1 MSINIKNA
9 EAERLLNA
17 LAKRTGKGK
26 TEVVLELLR
35 ERARLQARL
44 DNVEERRA
52 KIKALLKRAAAKAKN
67 LDKTDDEI
75 IGYDSHGLPT

>member
-17 LAKRTGKGK
+17 LARRTGKGK
-26 TEVVLELLR
+26 TQVVLELLR
-35 ERARLQARL
+35 ERAQQQARL
-44 DNVEERRA
+44 DNIEERRA

-67 LDKTDDEI
+67 VDKTPEEI
-75 IGYDSHGLPT
+75 IGYDRNGLPT